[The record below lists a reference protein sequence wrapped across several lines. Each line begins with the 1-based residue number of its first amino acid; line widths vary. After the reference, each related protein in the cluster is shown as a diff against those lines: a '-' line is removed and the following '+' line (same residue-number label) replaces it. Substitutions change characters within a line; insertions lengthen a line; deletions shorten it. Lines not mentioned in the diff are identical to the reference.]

1 MWIALMMGKAL
12 NYRRPSIWSDKI
24 KEICGNDVKYEAV
37 GNSVLSD
44 NGDWYLFIKDPDW
57 EKHIVELKKI
67 RWVVSVVSDGDKP
80 YIFSNQEV
88 QSFVGDIKTKLE
100 DGDEFSPGDAVK
112 VKNGYLSGLYGIVES
127 IRGKRA
133 RVFFS
138 FHIRGF
144 TESLKKSDLEF
155 VKNTSFIP
163 DISKKQLT
171 MGGKVVFT
179 NHICR

>member
-1 MWIALMMGKAL
+1 MGKAL
-12 NYRRPSIWSDKI
+12 NYRKPSVWSDKI
-24 KEICGNDVKYEAV
+24 KEICGNDVKYEVV
-37 GNSVLSD
+37 GNGVLSD

-67 RWVVSVVSDGDKP
+67 RWVISVVSNGDKP

-88 QSFVGDIKTKLE
+88 REFVGDIKEKMEEST
-100 DGDEFSPGDAVK
+100 DFSPGDAVL
-112 VKNGYLSGLYGIVES
+112 VKSGYLSGLYGIVES
-127 IRGKRA
+127 VCGKRA
-133 RVFFS
+133 KVFFS

-155 VKNTSFIP
+155 VRNTNFIP
-163 DISKKQLT
+163 GSLRNQLT